1 MLENLQVHPNI
12 VETSAGENS
21 TVNLNVKLIEY
32 NGNCFKDGSYL
43 RLLPM
48 LLLPKSK
55 VWSQCCHL

>member
-55 VWSQCCHL
+55 V